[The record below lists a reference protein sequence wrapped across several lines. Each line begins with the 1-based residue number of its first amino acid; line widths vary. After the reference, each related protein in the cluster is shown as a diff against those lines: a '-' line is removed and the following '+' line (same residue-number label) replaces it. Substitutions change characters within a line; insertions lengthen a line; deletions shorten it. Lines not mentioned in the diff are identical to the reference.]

1 MAIWFKRKTYG
12 WGWYPSTWQGW
23 LVIAIYIAIIFA
35 LGLTIDENST
45 QKEVNLIFVLP
56 VLIATTALVTISYKK
71 GEKPRWQWGEK
82 KEEGSDS
89 DTKGSGKTNGIS
101 K

>member
-1 MAIWFKRKTYG
+1 MTLWFKRKTYG

-23 LVIAIYIAIIFA
+23 LVIAVYIAIIFA

-71 GEKPRWQWGEK
+71 GEKPR
-82 KEEGSDS
+82 
-89 DTKGSGKTNGIS
+89 
-101 K
+101 